1 MFDAVCQVRA
11 PDLLSEAKHSAEDLT
26 FSQGLLYVLCYRME
40 MIADSG
46 ASALTQLRAL
56 PMER

>member
-1 MFDAVCQVRA
+1 
-11 PDLLSEAKHSAEDLT
+11 LLSEAKHSAEGLT
-26 FSQGLLYVLCYRME
+26 FAQGLLYVLCYRME
-40 MIADSG
+40 MIADGG